1 MDMSTLDS
9 KFFLMFFFFFLRNF
23 YYVTIVSISLE
34 IPQALPVPQPLLL
47 FFRPVLIPL

>member
-9 KFFLMFFFFFLRNF
+9 KFFLPFFFFLRNF

-34 IPQALPVPQPLLL
+34 IPQALPVPTTSPLI
-47 FFRPVLIPL
+47 FRPVLIPL